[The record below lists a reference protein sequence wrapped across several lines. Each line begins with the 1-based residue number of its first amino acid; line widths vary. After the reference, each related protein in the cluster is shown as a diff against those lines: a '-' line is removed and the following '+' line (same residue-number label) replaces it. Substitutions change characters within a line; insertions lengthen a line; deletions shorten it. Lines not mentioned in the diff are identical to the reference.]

1 MPPYSEE
8 PQGMIR
14 LMETIFCTHQ
24 PTWDDIT
31 QLLTSLFSIEQR
43 YRILTEAKKWLLEM
57 VPEGTVNPQ
66 RWVEQTL
73 PSDRPNWDYNTDEGR
88 NQLDRYHTAI
98 LQGVKRGARRPMDM
112 AKPAVVVQ

>member
-1 MPPYSEE
+1 MADYYQLFSSTDILNWQKYMPQYSEE
-8 PQGMIR
+8 AQGVIR

-31 QLLTSLFSIEQR
+31 QLLTSLFSIEQW

-57 VPEGTVNPQ
+57 VPEGIVNPQ

-73 PSDRPNWDYNTDEGR
+73 PNDRPNWDYNTDEGQ
-88 NQLDRYHTAI
+88 NQLDT
-98 LQGVKRGARRPMDM
+98 
-112 AKPAVVVQ
+112 VQPFYRE